1 MEKRQILM
9 HSFRKIMYSESNED
23 LNEHMLKLQ
32 QEAEDCPTFWARF
45 EIYFSRGQEWL
56 YLHRKHLVIRGN
68 NTNNYAEVII
78 KILKDIILHRTKGY
92 NCVAL
97 VDFIAFVWE
106 EYFKCKLL
114 DFAHGRTNEIKN
126 NYFKLCAKVNDFKPG
141 DIVTLGDEL
150 YQISSSSN
158 IFLKYIIDVPI
169 GVCNYLAGINGSFCK
184 HQAYLHKHLNIPF
197 LNAPAI
203 NFQERASLGW
213 LALGEKCPESKWFLA
228 LSEFSENA
236 ENIQDCGY
244 QENHLETRIDAP
256 FSLFDE
262 TIMEIDDT
270 LEDDNKKEDVIEEI
284 KEECKKFD
292 KMLKEIPLK
301 ALERLANKLKRI
313 QTAPQLYSFIDSK
326 LSRVK
331 CNSKIKVQPT
341 TASRRRPGA
350 TRGSSIIPS
359 GRPPCGKRSSQS
371 VVKGSGKSSEK

>member
-1 MEKRQILM
+1 
-9 HSFRKIMYSESNED
+9 
-23 LNEHMLKLQ
+23 MLKLQ
-32 QEAEDCPTFWARF
+32 QKAEDCPNFWARF

-68 NTNNYAEVII
+68 NTNNYAEVTIR
-78 KILKDIILHRTKGY
+78 ILKDIILHRTKGY

-114 DFAHGRTNEIKN
+114 DFARGRRNEIKN
-126 NYFKLCAKVNDFKPG
+126 NYLKLCSKVNDFKPG
-141 DIVTLGDEL
+141 DIVTLGDGL
-150 YQISSSSN
+150 YQIS
-158 IFLKYIIDVPI
+158 
-169 GVCNYLAGINGSFCK
+169 INGSFCK

-203 NFQERASLGW
+203 NFQERASLRW

-228 LSEFSENA
+228 LSGFSENA
-236 ENIQDCGY
+236 DNIQDCGY

-256 FSLFDE
+256 SSLFDE

-301 ALERLANKLKRI
+301 ELERLANKLKRI

-326 LSRVK
+326 VSRVK

-359 GRPPCGKRSSQS
+359 GRLPCGKRSSQCCQR
-371 VVKGSGKSSEK
+371 